1 MFGLGVMRRHVLP
14 GINPEHGTRRS
25 FLMRAVRLGPRQ
37 PPVINAAF
45 LFSANIAIEGFRPG
59 YAAPLHF
66 SVSRSQRANCTRAV
80 QISERMPVQTQ
91 GSSWFRSCSSKTVFQ
106 LNQEMQTRS
115 FMFLIFSTFWLVFLR
130 VSASPW

>member
-45 LFSANIAIEGFRPG
+45 LFSANIAIERFRPG
-59 YAAPLHF
+59 HAAPLHF
-66 SVSRSQRANCTRAV
+66 SLSRALVLIPIRLLQNGIPIEPGNANTQFYVSY
-80 QISERMPVQTQ
+80 I
-91 GSSWFRSCSSKTVFQ
+91 
-106 LNQEMQTRS
+106 LN
-115 FMFLIFSTFWLVFLR
+115 FLALFFSVSPRLRGEILLLLLVLL
-130 VSASPW
+130 SIEY